1 MPSNQI
7 IAGSFDKIKMEKAKK
22 EKKDFNIVFCGVG
35 GQGIITLLKVLAEA
49 AFIDGYDIRTSELH
63 GLSQRSGSVQA
74 QARFGKKIYSPLVQ
88 AGQADL
94 ILSLEKNEALRTA
107 FIAGEK
113 TKFLIND
120 KFISYF
126 GGLSEKNVN
135 AKLKKLG
142 QNIYLIEAAKICREQ
157 IGKEVLAGIYLLS
170 WASFQGLIPIKSKSV
185 LKAIENTIP
194 AKYLAL
200 NKKAFSLA
208 KSI

>member
-1 MPSNQI
+1 
-7 IAGSFDKIKMEKAKK
+7 MEKKRRK
-22 EKKDFNIVFCGVG
+22 EEKDFNIVFCGVG
-35 GQGIITLLKVLAEA
+35 GQGIITLLKVLTEA
-49 AFIDGYDIRTSELH
+49 AFIDDYDIRTSELH

-94 ILSLEKNEALRTA
+94 ILSLEKSEGLRNA
-107 FIAGEK
+107 FMVGEK

-126 GGLSEKNVN
+126 GGLEEKNID

-142 QNIYLIEAAKICREQ
+142 KNVYLVEAAKVCREQ
-157 IGKEVLAGIYLLS
+157 VGREVLAGIYLLS
-170 WASFQGLIPIKSKSV
+170 WASFQGLIPIKPGAI

-194 AKYLAL
+194 AKYLSL